1 MYPSLMADLI
11 GIDVTPDQS
20 VCIASE
26 HDFAG
31 VDLRLTHYLDWLKR
45 YGADRMVDHMR
56 EHNVQPGYASML
68 TRTLSAPEGE
78 WGHMLERLPRIA
90 RLAQRLGY
98 TRAGVVVL
106 PYDDRLDFPANRKRH
121 LNRLSQVAPVLADH
135 GVRLGLEYVS
145 PITRRADATFEFIHD
160 MKAMRELIEDA
171 GHANLG
177 LMLDSF
183 HWHCADEND
192 SDLAKL
198 SPDDVVVVH
207 VNDAP
212 KAVPTHQL
220 EIRERMLPGE
230 TGVID
235 LDPFLRTIATIGYT
249 GPVTAEPTNDRWPI
263 TANNLAAQLTSQA
276 VRASLSRSGCAV

>member
-20 VCIASE
+20 VRIASE
-26 HDFAG
+26 NDFVG
-31 VDLRLTHYLDWLKR
+31 VDLRLTQDLDWLHR
-45 YGADRMVDHMR
+45 YSADRMVDHMR
-56 EHNVQPGYASML
+56 EHHVQPGYASVL

-78 WGHMLERLPRIA
+78 WGHMLVRLPRIA
-90 RLAQRLGY
+90 RMAQRLGY
-98 TRAGVVVL
+98 TCAGVVVL
-106 PYDDRLDFPANRKRH
+106 PYDDRLDFAANRKRH
-121 LNRLSQVAPVLADH
+121 LDRLSQVAPVLADH
-135 GVRLGLEYVS
+135 GIRLGLEYVS

-171 GHANLG
+171 GHANIG

-183 HWHCADEND
+183 HWHCADE
-192 SDLAKL
+192 SGADLAQL
-198 SPDDVVVVH
+198 SADDVVVVH

-212 KAVPTHQL
+212 QEVPTHQL
-220 EIRERMLPGE
+220 DIRGRMLPGE

-235 LDPFLRTIATIGYT
+235 LDTFLRTIARIGYT

-263 TANNLAAQLTSQA
+263 TPNDRAAQLTSQA
-276 VRASLSRSGCAV
+276 VLRSLRIAGCAV